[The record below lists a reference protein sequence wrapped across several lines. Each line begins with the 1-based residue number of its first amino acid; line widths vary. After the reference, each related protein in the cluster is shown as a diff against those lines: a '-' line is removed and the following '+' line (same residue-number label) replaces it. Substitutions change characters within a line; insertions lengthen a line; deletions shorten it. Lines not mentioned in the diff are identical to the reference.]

1 MKSLLLSLCLGAVA
15 CLGLLVTNSS
25 IAAECA
31 ADCAEGAA
39 RVCAKCG
46 CNAPT
51 RKVCRVVEGTEK
63 KSKVSYSTKCE
74 DFCIPGKSE
83 FCGYKTEC
91 GPCGTK
97 KCKKV
102 WKPTCGEAAT
112 KRMLVKTTKS
122 EEKKTHEY
130 EVVEICNA
138 CAGHGRCHG
147 CGSGGCGTGG
157 ACDANGCAKA
167 TSETQEQVAVSLEAP
182 EASEA
187 EVAPEPSLR
196 VEPVSFPERSR

>member
-1 MKSLLLSLCLGAVA
+1 MKTLLMSLCLGAVA
-15 CLGLLVTNSS
+15 CLGLLVSNSS
-25 IAAECA
+25 IAADCA
-31 ADCAEGAA
+31 ADCASGAA

-51 RKVCRVVEGTEK
+51 RKVCRVVEGVEK
-63 KSKVSYSTKCE
+63 KSKVSYSTECQ

-97 KCKKV
+97 KLKKV
-102 WKPTCGEAAT
+102 WKPTCGEAAS

-122 EEKKTHEY
+122 EEEKTHKY
-130 EVVEICNA
+130 EVVEVCNA
-138 CAGHGRCHG
+138 CSGHGRCHG
-147 CGSGGCGTGG
+147 CSSGSCGHQG

-167 TSETQEQVAVSLEAP
+167 TGDKQDQVAAVSLE
-182 EASEA
+182 SEES
-187 EVAPEPSLR
+187 EVAPEPALR
-196 VEPVSFPERSR
+196 VEPVSFPERAR